1 MSNAATAGYAEVD
14 LLAPLVAWLERRRQL
29 RHDAVI
35 IEELPWLGRRIDLA
49 VLARSGV
56 ASSFELKLAHNRRAI
71 EQSYLNGVAF
81 DRSYLVTA
89 TLPSS
94 INREQARS
102 QGIGVI
108 HVLLASGKVSLV
120 LPAPLQR
127 VDPRVRLKLRR
138 VIAARVSR
146 V

>member
-1 MSNAATAGYAEVD
+1 MSNAAMVGYAEID
-14 LLAPLVAWLERRRQL
+14 LLAPLVAWLQRRRQV

-35 IEELPWLGRRIDLA
+35 VEELPWLGRRVDLA
-49 VLARSGV
+49 VLTRSGI
-56 ASSFELKLAHNRRAI
+56 ASSFELKLAHNRRAM

-89 TLPSS
+89 TRPSPT
-94 INREQARS
+94 NLEQAKS

-108 HVLLASGKVSLV
+108 HVALTSAEVSLV
-120 LPAPLQR
+120 LPAALQR

-138 VIAARVSR
+138 VMAARG
-146 V
+146 